1 MIDGQKVKKILKAI
15 SKTKY
20 GKMIGKKN
28 LMAAYKYGKWATW
41 GLSAVFAAKEM
52 WDLKKKLM
60 STDDDTTNKE

>member
-1 MIDGQKVKKILKAI
+1 MIDGKKVKQFLRAL

-60 STDDDTTNKE
+60 STDDEKSE